1 MTMRATSTCDV
12 DILFGMADNGGFLI
26 VTVPAYA
33 SDELL
38 SVTDTVLS
46 QTTRYEVRSSGASN
60 ISACTVAFAGI
71 VAHASCAPTSAPTP
85 TPTLAPT
92 TTAPSALPTGFS
104 PAPTANRVFTFC
116 DSSWLDDESRFAI
129 VAGSWVS
136 GSEYDGVGCLL
147 EPTTTNGVSRI
158 WIPSATSWTDYSVSL
173 RGINT
178 WLQRDAWLYAR
189 TTSFKSTTS
198 PWTDAGYSCKY
209 DVIVAVDSSTATTTG
224 KLMMYRDQ
232 RHLASVTTDFYKD
245 VWFTQTFTLV
255 DDALS
260 CSIVYDNGENVT
272 VTATDSTYASGSTGW
287 LIYRADTDA
296 DGFRNI
302 YYESFTLDFLPP
314 ARVPTPSPTPVPSF
328 APTRSQTLWGVVISA
343 TNKDFLGDATVY
355 VMPGY
360 ENTDTSA
367 AVATATT
374 NTLGYFV
381 VDDGV
386 VPSGTYTVLA
396 EADGYMTNWASDIG
410 GSSFHHVLIV
420 LPERQLASDDDATD
434 TATVVLQWGKMSTD
448 QADYDSFLGTPED
461 LDLWVQFEVDG
472 DTGESCL
479 VNYAAPAC
487 GDAELVLSDA
497 LCCIDERLA
506 GDYSI
511 GTHLMYGVETVRIAS
526 LLNVSYTAWIGNFLN
541 DQPVQMSDA
550 AITVFVRDAR
560 LTRTVL
566 PAPCNYTDDAASC
579 PDYDAPLAPVSDG
592 SGLYPFAYPD
602 ANRAQA
608 QYARAL
614 CVDVSNASAIV
625 HETQRFYSATAFG
638 HLSTS
643 PHACPP
649 AFDDCLAD
657 GKDGYYWCSNE
668 IADAVITCPGGVAS
682 AAYCEAEGAECAY
695 GPFSTDEYSAAEAT
709 ASLMCA
715 ATPAATPA
723 PTPALAAYSDAFC
736 FDAGAWILDTA
747 SQYTFDAS
755 DGCALRAEWITENR
769 NYGWLDPSAC
779 CGTPGGWTDVRVTA
793 TVQATNMPSSNKG
806 RVVVIARDPTGPS
819 DSCSHNTPQDGYG
832 FTLDF
837 ANQETSVNRRDGCG
851 TRRDIEDP
859 SAASLSVGV
868 WYTIVA
874 EMVGTTIRFY
884 LDGNLVH
891 NVQDS
896 SWTAGSVGL
905 YCFRIDC
912 ALESIMVEE
921 I

>member
-1 MTMRATSTCDV
+1 M
-12 DILFGMADNGGFLI
+12 I
-26 VTVPAYA
+26 
-33 SDELL
+33 
-38 SVTDTVLS
+38 
-46 QTTRYEVRSSGASN
+46 
-60 ISACTVAFAGI
+60 
-71 VAHASCAPTSAPTP
+71 
-85 TPTLAPT
+85 
-92 TTAPSALPTGFS
+92 
-104 PAPTANRVFTFC
+104 
-116 DSSWLDDESRFAI
+116 
-129 VAGSWVS
+129 
-136 GSEYDGVGCLL
+136 
-147 EPTTTNGVSRI
+147 
-158 WIPSATSWTDYSVSL
+158 
-173 RGINT
+173 
-178 WLQRDAWLYAR
+178 
-189 TTSFKSTTS
+189 
-198 PWTDAGYSCKY
+198 
-209 DVIVAVDSSTATTTG
+209 
-224 KLMMYRDQ
+224 YRDQ
-232 RHLASVTTDFYKD
+232 RHLGTVAETIYKD
-245 VWFTQTFTLV
+245 VWYTKIFNLV
-255 DDALS
+255 DDALT

-420 LPERQLASDDDATD
+420 LPEKQLASDDDATD

-497 LCCIDERLA
+497 LCCIEERLA

-602 ANRAQA
+602 ANREQA
-608 QYARAL
+608 QFARAL

-625 HETQRFYSATAFG
+625 HGRRASTRRPRSATSPRRRTRVRPRSTTASPTAGRVLLVLERDRRRG
-638 HLSTS
+638 HHVPERRRVCRILRGRR
-643 PHACPP
+643 CR
-649 AFDDCLAD
+649 
-657 GKDGYYWCSNE
+657 
-668 IADAVITCPGGVAS
+668 
-682 AAYCEAEGAECAY
+682 CAY

-715 ATPAATPA
+715 ATPAATAA

-837 ANQETSVNRRDGCG
+837 ANQETSINRRDGCG

-891 NVQDS
+891 DVRDIVDS
-896 SWTAGSVGL
+896 RRSASTSAS
-905 YCFRIDC
+905 C
-912 ALESIMVEE
+912 ALESMRWRSAVPYGEVKRRRE
-921 I
+921 RRCARAFGE